1 MPSSASRDRGLAQLS
16 RGTRYLAAGA
26 VVAGGILSAAV
37 AWAHPGKAAT
47 PSPVN
52 SSNAAPTNP
61 ETSPT
66 LGQPAQAPQRSFSPP
81 VASSGGS

>member
-1 MPSSASRDRGLAQLS
+1 MPSSASRDRGLTQLS

-26 VVAGGILSAAV
+26 VVVGGILSAAV

-47 PSPVN
+47 LTPTNSPTAGQSNPDN
-52 SSNAAPTNP
+52 SSN
-61 ETSPT
+61 
-66 LGQPAQAPQRSFSPP
+66 LGQPAQLPQQSFSPP